1 MSNIYPH
8 TRASLLDRLVLD
20 EGSKVWNR
28 DWQTFVEIY
37 SPALRRS
44 IAAAFHKAGWDRLND
59 DMINQVLSNVV
70 TKFLRA
76 SANFKY
82 DPARGKFRGYLTNIV
97 KWRVNDYITAHN
109 RNSSESLSNEHE
121 TDYFTVSA
129 PSESTERAWKMAA
142 FRDLLDETRGRL
154 GPQTTQI
161 FEMTKILEMPVK
173 DVMSELNVSRTTVDN
188 ANSRVMQ
195 VLRELIKNSPLK
207 DEML

>member
-1 MSNIYPH
+1 MSNLYPP
-8 TRASLLDRLVLD
+8 TRASLLDRLVLA

-37 SPALRRS
+37 SPALRKS
-44 IAAAFHKAGWDRLND
+44 IAVAFHKIGWSRLND
-59 DMINQVLSNVV
+59 DIFNQVLSDVV

-97 KWRVNDYITAHN
+97 QWCVKDYVTAHN
-109 RNSSESLSNEHE
+109 CNSSESLSNEHE
-121 TDYFTVSA
+121 TDDPTVSA
-129 PSESTERAWKMAA
+129 PSESADRAWRMAA

-195 VLRELIKNSPLK
+195 ILRELIENSPLK
-207 DEML
+207 EEMI